1 MGFLD
6 NSGDII
12 LDAVLTDLGRK
23 RLADGN
29 GSFKISKFALGDD
42 EIDYGLYD
50 KNHGS
55 GSAYYDINILQT
67 PVLEAFTNNMSSM
80 KSRLLSYSA
89 NDLLYLP
96 VILVKTSGESDFY
109 TGLSSYIVL
118 VDEATTESLTN
129 SSNAL
134 ATGIL
139 NGYEATNGSNFVRAD
154 QGLNTSDVSP
164 NMTLSKYDS
173 NLVETQF
180 FVQIDNRLGV
190 VVSAVSGGSSI
201 ISRVPSG
208 ENIGASI
215 RARPRPTAAPSAPF
229 SPVSIDDDNIAT
241 YIFSY
246 DDDSSVV
253 TPLGANTD
261 SSLLGPRGSR
271 IEFKI
276 GASLDLRTS
285 TFLFDQLGSTGTS
298 DIVGLKKTLAAADY
312 KFIDSTVRVS
322 GISTGYTL
330 DVPVRFVKKN

>member
-23 RLADGN
+23 RLAEGN

-50 KNHGS
+50 KNAS
-55 GSAYYDINILQT
+55 SSAHYDINILQT

-80 KSRLLSYSA
+80 KSRLLSYSE

-96 VILVKTSGESDFY
+96 VILVNTKGASAFY

-118 VDEATTESLTN
+118 VDNATVDSLTDE
-129 SSNAL
+129 SNAL
-134 ATGIL
+134 TTGIL
-139 NGYEATNGSNFVRAD
+139 NGYRPGQGSNLVRAD
-154 QGLNTSDVSP
+154 QGLNTNELVAD
-164 NMTLSKYDS
+164 MTLAEYNSS
-173 NLVETQF
+173 LVETQF
-180 FVQIDNRLGV
+180 FIQVDNRLGIV
-190 VVSAVSGGSSI
+190 RPKGKGGSDVS
-201 ISRVPSG
+201 V
-208 ENIGASI
+208 
-215 RARPRPTAAPSAPF
+215 F
-229 SPVSIDDDNIAT
+229 SPVSIDDDSIAT
-241 YIFSY
+241 YIFS
-246 DDDSSVV
+246 DSDDSSVV
-253 TPLGANTD
+253 TRLGANTD
-261 SSLLGPRGSR
+261 SSMLGPRGTR

-298 DIVGLKKTLAAADY
+298 NIVGEKKTLVAADY

-322 GISTGYTL
+322 GI
-330 DVPVRFVKKN
+330 

>member
-23 RLADGN
+23 RLAEGN

-50 KNHGS
+50 KNAS
-55 GSAYYDINILQT
+55 SSDYYDINILQT

-80 KSRLLSYSA
+80 KSRLLSYSE

-96 VILVKTSGESDFY
+96 VILVNTKGASAFY

-118 VDEATTESLTN
+118 VDDATVDSLTDG
-129 SSNAL
+129 SNTL
-134 ATGIL
+134 TTGIL
-139 NGYEATNGSNFVRAD
+139 NGYRPGQGSNLVRAD
-154 QGLNTSDVSP
+154 QGLNTNELSP
-164 NMTLSKYDS
+164 DMTLADYNSS
-173 NLVETQF
+173 LVETQF
-180 FVQIDNRLGV
+180 FIQIDNRLGIV
-190 VVSAVSGGSSI
+190 
-201 ISRVPSG
+201 RPSG
-208 ENIGASI
+208 KASNDV
-215 RARPRPTAAPSAPF
+215 SVF
-229 SPVSIDDDNIAT
+229 SPVSIDDDSIAT
-241 YIFSY
+241 YVFS
-246 DDDSSVV
+246 DSDGSSVV
-253 TPLGANTD
+253 TRLGANTD
-261 SSLLGPRGSR
+261 SSMVGPRGSR
-271 IEFKI
+271 MEFKI

-285 TFLFDQLGSTGTS
+285 TFLFDQLGSAGTS
-298 DIVGLKKTLAAADY
+298 NIVSDSKTLAAADY